1 MPASFSQRATGDGLF
16 ATVKV
21 ARLGA
26 GAILVPNTCPMASGT
41 SLNVLIEIGC
51 SDVDT
56 MDEDVLPLDNSS
68 FHIVFEPLLD
78 KYVTSTP
85 RSLRAATRASTAPTW

>member
-1 MPASFSQRATGDGLF
+1 MPASFSTSDARALRHRPGSE
-16 ATVKV
+16 
-21 ARLGA
+21 A
-26 GAILVPNTCPMASGT
+26 GRGCDPRAQWHPVGIR
-41 SLNVLIEIGC
+41 NVLIESGC

>member
-1 MPASFSQRATGDGLF
+1 MPASFSTSDGLF
-16 ATVKV
+16 ATVQV

-26 GAILVPNTCPMASGT
+26 GGDPRAQWHPVGIR
-41 SLNVLIEIGC
+41 NVLIESGC